1 MRACGC
7 ACACNVAQ
15 SYAECPISRTLQM
28 LHRSHCSA
36 ACRVVPLPS
45 RRPHARGRGLQVR
58 NTTKRLCTSP
68 VWARPEVPCLCS
80 LHLQPV
86 CAAHAPVAPGS
97 RITGSCLSLQCRS
110 DLRLDVQVNPIAHV
124 QFRRQLKHT
133 PCPFCRFSCL
143 SPHTPHDHPSSPAPS
158 PSAYSRLGKPSDAAP
173 IFPRF
178 RLRV

>member
-1 MRACGC
+1 MRVRVRVCVC

-58 NTTKRLCTSP
+58 NTTHKRLRTSP
-68 VWARPEVPCLCS
+68 LWARPEVPCLCS

-110 DLRLDVQVNPIAHV
+110 DLLLDILQVNAIAHACS
-124 QFRRQLKHT
+124 FADSSST
-133 PCPFCRFSCL
+133 
-143 SPHTPHDHPSSPAPS
+143 HPVRSADFPA
-158 PSAYSRLGKPSDAAP
+158 
-173 IFPRF
+173 
-178 RLRV
+178 